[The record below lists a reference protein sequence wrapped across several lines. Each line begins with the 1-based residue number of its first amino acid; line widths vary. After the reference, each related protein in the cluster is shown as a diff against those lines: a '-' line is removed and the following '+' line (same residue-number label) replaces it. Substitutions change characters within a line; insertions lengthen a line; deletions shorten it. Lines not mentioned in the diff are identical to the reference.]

1 MPFFE
6 YIALDARGLERT
18 GQVEAPDARIAAAML
33 RRQALFVVQ
42 LRAERSPATAAAT
55 GWWRRGVGG
64 QMGGLLGLLRPVRTR
79 DRIFFLQQLS
89 LMLRSG
95 LTIIQALETAQQQT
109 NKPRLAG
116 ALGRLVERIRSGK
129 SFSQALMLEPRL
141 FPPLIIKLIESAE
154 ASGQMDAVC
163 DRMAAHFEQKLA
175 VRQAML
181 TALIYPFIVVLVSI
195 GVFIF
200 LVVKVIPVFAKY
212 FASRQAALPWST
224 QFLMDASGVL
234 VQYGPVI
241 VLAVMGVAAGIVLLY
256 RSPRGRLALDRV
268 ALMIPVVGQ
277 ILTTGAMVQFSR
289 TLAMLLHSGVVILE
303 SLRIVRGVITNRAI
317 SACFD
322 RAAESV
328 LSGRDLASSLEH
340 RVIPALVPRVVAV
353 GERTGAL
360 GQILD
365 ELGTFYER
373 DLQTWIKRLSAL
385 IEPVLIAT
393 IGLMVGFVYYA
404 FFQAVFGLATA
415 GR

>member
-18 GQVEAPDARIAAAML
+18 GQVEAPDARAAAGTL
-33 RRQALFVVQ
+33 RRQALFVVE
-42 LRAERSPATAAAT
+42 LRGERPSAPATTTERAGRLSKGLGGFL
-55 GWWRRGVGG
+55 GW
-64 QMGGLLGLLRPVRTR
+64 LRPVRTR
-79 DRIFFLQQLS
+79 DRIFLLQQLA

-95 LTIIQALETAQQQT
+95 LTIIQSLETAQQQT

-116 ALGRLVERIRSGK
+116 TLSRIVDRIRSGK
-129 SFSQALMLEPRL
+129 SFSQALTLEPGL
-141 FPPLIIKLIESAE
+141 FPALTIKLIESAE
-154 ASGQMDAVC
+154 ASGQMDVVC
-163 DRMAAHFEQKLA
+163 DRIAAHFEQNLA
-175 VRQAML
+175 MRQAML
-181 TALIYPFIVVLVSI
+181 TALIYPFIVALVSV

-224 QFLMDASGVL
+224 QFLLDGSAFL

-241 VLAVMGVAAGIVLLY
+241 LLALIGAAAALILLY
-256 RSPRGRLALDRV
+256 RSSRGRLALDRF
-268 ALMIPVVGQ
+268 ALMIPVVGK
-277 ILTTGAMVQFSR
+277 LVTTGAMVQFLR

-303 SLRIVRGVITNRAI
+303 SLRIVHGVIGNRAI
-317 SACFD
+317 AGCFE

-340 RVIPALVPRVVAV
+340 RVIPSLVPRVVAV

-373 DLQTWIKRLSAL
+373 DLQAWIKRLSAL
-385 IEPVLIAT
+385 IEPVLIVT
-393 IGLMVGFVYYA
+393 IGSMVGFVYYA